1 MSFDAQTLYQLLPAV
16 YRIRDAEQGGPL
28 QALFSVIGE
37 QAQVIEE
44 DLAQLYDDL
53 FIETCAPWVVPY
65 IGDLI
70 GVRSVDRNSVLPG
83 STRAEVAN
91 TLKYRRSKG
100 TLAVVEE
107 LAFDVTGWE
116 AHAIEYF
123 QLLAATQY
131 LNHLRPSSGALLNLR
146 DQEALNRVNTPFDR
160 IARTVD
166 VRNIQDGRGR
176 FNIPNIGIFLWRLR
190 SFSLTGAPAFSL
202 DAHRYLFNPLGI
214 RTQLFNRPKTESG
227 ALSAPINV
235 PEALNRRL
243 LNADLDDYY
252 GSDKSIL
259 LTVDGHSVEPGPG
272 QQASDLVT
280 VCDLSDFGAGW
291 AHVPKNKIAIDPQ
304 LGRIAFPVTQSP
316 QTVQVTFH
324 YGFSAELGGGEYPR
338 ARTFD
343 PTLAPVHQTQSPAK
357 IQDGLNGLGAGGV
370 LEITDNSTY
379 SETLSLNAGPH
390 RIGVRAKDG
399 QRPLL
404 KFSGSFAISGDAGAE
419 VTLNGLVIVGAI
431 HVTGQLSR
439 LALTHCTLVP
449 SAASPSLIVES
460 SGTTVEID
468 HTILGGLQ
476 TIDSANVNIS
486 SSILDGSAEGNVVFS
501 ALDGNSAGGVLDIEE
516 STVIGKVHT
525 REFKLISNSILI
537 ARLNSPDTWTA
548 PVISERRQEGC
559 VRFSFVPFES
569 ITPRRYRCQPTTAD
583 DATRV
588 RPQFNSVSYGDAAYC
603 QLSLRCAPEIRT
615 GADDG
620 AEIGAFHDLL
630 QSQRRA
636 HLRLRLDEYLRF
648 GLEAGIIEAT

>member
-28 QALFSVIGE
+28 QALFSIIGE

-116 AHAIEYF
+116 SHAIEYF

-160 IARTVD
+160 IPRTVD
-166 VRNIQDGRGR
+166 VRNIQDGRRR

-190 SFSLTGAPAFSL
+190 SFSLTAAPAFSV

-235 PEALNRRL
+235 PEALNRKL
-243 LNADLDDYY
+243 LNAHLDDYY

-259 LTVDGHSVEPGPG
+259 LTVDGHSVVPGPG

-280 VCDLSDFGAGW
+280 VCDLSDFGTGW

-304 LGRIAFPVTQSP
+304 LGRIAFPVAQSP
-316 QTVQVTFH
+316 HTVQVTFH

-338 ARTFD
+338 AGTFD

-357 IQDGLNGLGAGGV
+357 VQDGLNGLGTGGV

-379 SETLSLNAGPH
+379 SETLSLNAGAH

-404 KFSGSFAISGDAGAE
+404 KLSGSFAISGDVGAE
-419 VTLNGLVIVGAI
+419 VTLNGLAIVGTI
-431 HVTGQLSR
+431 HVTGNLSR

-460 SGTTVEID
+460 NGTTVEID
-468 HTILGGLQ
+468 HTILGGVQ
-476 TIDSANVNIS
+476 TIESANVNIS

-501 ALDGNSAGGVLDIEE
+501 ALDGTSAGGVLDIED
-516 STVIGKVHT
+516 STVIGKVHN
-525 REFKLISNSILI
+525 REFKLVSNSILL
-537 ARLNSPDTWTA
+537 ARLNSPDTWAA

-588 RPQFNSVSYGDAAYC
+588 RPQFHSVGYGDATYC

-620 AEIGAFHDLL
+620 AEMGAFHDLL
-630 QSQRRA
+630 QPQRRA

-648 GLEAGIIEAT
+648 GLEAGIIDAT